1 MGQWSHGTVGNHA
14 CCHEPTEVV
23 TPSWHRGP
31 WAPGSAAYTW
41 LTWLHLQLLRGLEGE
56 SVTAGK
62 TEPIFSWRGLAP
74 GGVPSARGGGRE
86 GHTLKFQVPCRWRKE
101 LPCRRGS
108 VHKLGVV
115 PAPALLEPQELAIR
129 CPWIRSNDE
138 LLAHSSKWKNQPCEI
153 KPVSE
158 NFLDG
163 IHKVK
168 GEKVECVKSSSS

>member
-1 MGQWSHGTVGNHA
+1 ML
-14 CCHEPTEVV
+14 VV
-23 TPSWHRGP
+23 TNPQKWSLHHDTEDLEP
-31 WAPGSAAYTW
+31 QASAAYTW

-62 TEPIFSWRGLAP
+62 TEPIFSNVCGPWRGSL
-74 GGVPSARGGGRE
+74 SKGGRE

-129 CPWIRSNDE
+129 CPWIRSSDE
-138 LLAHSSKWKNQPCEI
+138 LLAHSSKWKSQLCEI

-158 NFLDG
+158 KFLDG
-163 IHKVK
+163 IHKAK
-168 GEKVECVKSSSS
+168 GEKVECVKSSSP